1 MAKRST
7 QSLVMLEYI
16 PAIKIRSTQSLVM
29 LEYIPAIK
37 IRSTQ
42 VLVQYEYYPRPSTAR
57 TNGPSAQ
64 NM

>member
-1 MAKRST
+1 MAK
-7 QSLVMLEYI
+7 
-16 PAIKIRSTQSLVM
+16 RSTQSLVM